1 MRPQLP
7 NTSREISTTRGVYP
21 TPPPTTLPHQSSHM
35 IPHDTYLCH
44 PVAAPFRVGMDC
56 TFCRTSRHACLP
68 VSTTVGALCHH
79 ARTAGVMRAP
89 PATVSPRVG
98 LHRAD
103 RLHQVLRL
111 GTDMP
116 PPKGGDAL
124 HPHRQPLMPGSV
136 AADPRHASGTCS
148 RSTVSGATHSRRP

>member
-1 MRPQLP
+1 
-7 NTSREISTTRGVYP
+7 
-21 TPPPTTLPHQSSHM
+21 M

-98 LHRAD
+98 LHHAD

-148 RSTVSGATHSRRP
+148 RSTVSGAPSASTAKPRYSAFAAPPPPHGYAFLLERGRI